1 MREREAE
8 RMTADTA
15 ETTAQ
20 RSDEGSPA
28 VSAAPTTHQ
37 GILDFVNEVA
47 AMTTPDSIHWCTGS
61 DEEWT
66 ELTDAL
72 VATGTF
78 TRLDPAIKPNSFYA
92 ASDPTDVARVED
104 RTYICS
110 VDEKDSGPTNNW
122 MDPQEM
128 KAIMRKLYAGC
139 MKGRTMYVIPFV
151 MGHLDAEKPMFGIEV
166 TDSAYVTASMR
177 VMARMGTHVL
187 RRMEELDAAGED
199 VNFVPA
205 LHSVGMPLE
214 DGQDDVAWPCND
226 TKYIVQFPEERAI
239 WSFGSGYGGNAL
251 LGKKCYALRIASVMA
266 RDEGWLA
273 EHMLILKLTSPDNV
287 VKYIAAAFPSACG
300 KTNLAMLAPTIP
312 GWKVETLGDDIAWMR
327 VGEDGR
333 LWAVNPEYGFFGVAP
348 GTNEHTNPNAMKT
361 INKGNSVF
369 TNVALTDDGDI
380 WWEGL
385 ENTPDKATS
394 WKGQPWTPDSEEL
407 SSHPNSRY
415 CTPIKQC
422 DILAEEYDDPR
433 GVPIDAILFGGRR
446 KTTVPLVFEARD
458 WTHGTFLGATLSS
471 ETTAAAVGQVGVVR
485 RDPMAMLPFIG
496 YNAGDYFNHWIT
508 VGKENDAAKLP
519 RIFYVNWFRR
529 DDEGD
534 FLWPGFGENSRVLK
548 WVVERIEGQA
558 AAVETPIGHVPAPGA
573 LDTEGLDLS
582 EDRLAAALE
591 VDVEEWQAE
600 LPQIQEWF
608 EKFGDDLPACGPSS
622 TGSGPDSVP
631 DNPPVVPSVDRK
643 GAFWRPRLWDHRL
656 RGSTRGAPGCAATV
670 PTTAT
675 SCDPTPRS
683 SMRRSSRRAGSRRA
697 IPRLLRSAP
706 PSTCCSSSAWSVPTA
721 KKGYSAPST
730 PAQCSPGWWPR
741 SARRAR
747 GCSTS
752 RRSGPRP
759 SASWPR
765 SGVDHPRLP
774 AGRSRWSTNR
784 PSNPSS
790 RAWSRSARTR
800 C

>member
-1 MREREAE
+1 MREGEAE

-15 ETTAQ
+15 ETTAP
-20 RSDEGSPA
+20 SIAEGNP
-28 VSAAPTTHQ
+28 APTSHQ

-47 AMTTPDSIHWCTGS
+47 AMTRPDRIHWCTGS

-66 ELTDAL
+66 ELTRSL

-78 TRLDPAIKPNSFYA
+78 TQLNPDLKPNSFHA
-92 ASDPTDVARVED
+92 ATDPTDVARVED

-110 VDEKDSGPTNNW
+110 VDEKDAGPTNNW
-122 MDPQEM
+122 MAPDEM
-128 KAIMRKLYAGC
+128 KAIMRKLYEGC
-139 MKGRTMYVIPFV
+139 MQGRTMYVIPFV
-151 MGHLDAEKPMFGIEV
+151 MGHLEAEKPMFGVEI

-177 VMARMGTHVL
+177 VMSRMGSHVL
-187 RRMEELDAAGED
+187 ERMEELDAD
-199 VNFVPA
+199 FVPA

-214 DGQDDVAWPCND
+214 EGQDDVAWPCSD

-239 WSFGSGYGGNAL
+239 WSYGSGYGGNSL

-273 EHMLILKLTSPDNV
+273 EHMLILKLTSPEGV

-327 VGEDGR
+327 IGEDGR

-361 INKGNSVF
+361 IYKGNSVF
-369 TNVALTDDGDI
+369 TNVALTSDGDI

-394 WKGQPWTPDSEEL
+394 WKGEPWTPDSGEL

-496 YNAGDYFNHWIT
+496 YNAGDYFNHWIS
-508 VGKENDAAKLP
+508 VGKDNDAVKLP

-529 DDEGD
+529 DDEGG

-548 WVVERIEGQA
+548 WIVERIDGQA

-573 LDTEGLDLS
+573 LDTDGLDLS
-582 EDRLAAALE
+582 EERLAAALE
-591 VDVEEWQAE
+591 VDVDEWRAE

-608 EKFGDDLPACGPSS
+608 EKFGDNLPA
-622 TGSGPDSVP
+622 V
-631 DNPPVVPSVDRK
+631 
-643 GAFWRPRLWDHRL
+643 LWTELDGL
-656 RGSTRGAPGCAATV
+656 
-670 PTTAT
+670 
-675 SCDPTPRS
+675 
-683 SMRRSSRRAGSRRA
+683 
-697 IPRLLRSAP
+697 
-706 PSTCCSSSAWSVPTA
+706 
-721 KKGYSAPST
+721 
-730 PAQCSPGWWPR
+730 
-741 SARRAR
+741 RAR
-747 GCSTS
+747 
-752 RRSGPRP
+752 
-759 SASWPR
+759 
-765 SGVDHPRLP
+765 L
-774 AGRSRWSTNR
+774 
-784 PSNPSS
+784 SS
-790 RAWSRSARTR
+790 
-800 C
+800 